1 MPPCGPSLEGQTVT
15 TPARLRD
22 EIVAFKR
29 NRIVEEATHL
39 FFEEGYE
46 QATLDRIAARLAVT
60 KPFLYSYFQNKAEL
74 LEHISSLGIDLSLA
88 AQEEELAS
96 PGTPA
101 DKFIRIVERVSGICL
116 DHRKCI
122 VVYQRE
128 VKNLEPQAADAI
140 LLKRQSFDR
149 KLAGLLREGQSAG
162 QFDISHVGLASIS
175 IGGLMSWIAFWYQ
188 PGGRFTRSDVIHET
202 CRMARRIVGMHS
214 QD

>member
-1 MPPCGPSLEGQTVT
+1 VT
-15 TPARLRD
+15 KPARLRD

-39 FFEEGYE
+39 FFEDGYE
-46 QATLDRIAARLAVT
+46 QATLDRIAGRLAVT

-88 AQEEELAS
+88 AQDEELAA
-96 PGTPA
+96 PGTPS

-128 VKNLEPQAADAI
+128 EKNLEPQAAGAI
-140 LLKRQSFDR
+140 LQKRHSFDR
-149 KLAGLLREGQSAG
+149 RLAGLLREGQAAG

-202 CRMARRIVGMHS
+202 CRMARRVVGMKS
-214 QD
+214 LD